1 MLAWFWQT
9 YKWEKRMRFL
19 KQKIKELETNEI
31 IRALEESEWIM
42 ARAARKLG
50 ITERMIGYKIRKYG
64 IKKEVIKGAER
75 IRW

>member
-1 MLAWFWQT
+1 
-9 YKWEKRMRFL
+9 MRFL

-64 IKKEVIKGAER
+64 IKKEVIKGSER